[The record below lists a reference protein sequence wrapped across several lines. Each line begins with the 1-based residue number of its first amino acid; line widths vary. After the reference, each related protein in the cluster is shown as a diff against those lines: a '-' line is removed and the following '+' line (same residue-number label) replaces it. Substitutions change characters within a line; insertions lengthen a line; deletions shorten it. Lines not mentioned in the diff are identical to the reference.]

1 MDAFPV
7 TAQGTDDPNV
17 MRFETDRTLNSGAP
31 RAVYDPAA
39 AESDPV
45 AAEFFAI
52 GGVSGL
58 FIINEFCTVRKDEG
72 AEWSELIPQI
82 EAVMRRRWGQD

>member
-1 MDAFPV
+1 MGAFPV
-7 TAQGTDDPNV
+7 TAQATDDPNV
-17 MRFETDRTLNSGAP
+17 MRFETDRTLNPGAA
-31 RAVYDPAA
+31 RAFYDSAS

-45 AAEFFAI
+45 AAEFFAVE
-52 GGVSGL
+52 GVSGL

-82 EAVMRRRWGQD
+82 ESVMRRQWG